1 MTRNLIVLLLVIGAV
16 YYWQQESSVAL
27 ELGEIPE
34 LGIIYDVKLSIK
46 KPPLQEPVK
55 NAFQPFSTGEYT
67 FTPLARFQAAARVL
81 GTKHYSMD
89 REASLAPVDL
99 ALGWGPMAKREV
111 LNAISISQSGRF
123 YYWRTDNFPIPRRDI
138 ETNSANMHFIP
149 ATPEVGK
156 KLRQIRDNDE
166 IKFKG
171 YLVRVDAADGWRWI
185 SSTTRN
191 DTGDGACE
199 LVLIDDISLL

>member
-1 MTRNLIVLLLVIGAV
+1 MSRNLIALLLVIGAV
-16 YYWQQESSVAL
+16 YYWQQGSNVAL
-27 ELGEIPE
+27 DLAEIPE
-34 LGIIYDVKLSIK
+34 LGIVYDEKLSIK
-46 KPPLQEPVK
+46 KPPIQEPLMNSVR
-55 NAFQPFSTGEYT
+55 PFTIGEYT
-67 FTPLARFQAAARVL
+67 FTPLAEFQVAARVL

-123 YYWRTDNFPIPRRDI
+123 YYWRSDNFPIPGRDI

-191 DTGDGACE
+191 DTGHGACE
-199 LVLIDDISLL
+199 VILVDDISLL

>member
-1 MTRNLIVLLLVIGAV
+1 MFRNLVVLLLVIGAV
-16 YYWQQESSVAL
+16 YYWQQGSSVTLAL
-27 ELGEIPE
+27 EELPE
-34 LGIIYDVKLSIK
+34 LGVIYDEKLSIK
-46 KPPLQEPVK
+46 KPPLQKQVK
-55 NAFQPFSTGEYT
+55 YAVQPFSIGEYT
-67 FTPLARFQAAARVL
+67 FTPLAGFQVAARVL
-81 GTKHYSMD
+81 GTKQYSMD

-123 YYWRTDNFPIPRRDI
+123 YYWRTENYPIPRRDI

-149 ATPEVGK
+149 ATPEVEN

-171 YLVRVDAADGWRWI
+171 YLVRVEAADGWRWT

-191 DTGDGACE
+191 DTGGGACE
-199 LVLIDDISLL
+199 VILVEDISLL